1 METSA
6 SLGILGQSEFAFNE
20 EQHLEEKDLLARISR
35 LEGILFRDK
44 TENGNQ
50 PGKMKDQAD
59 STNNAG

>member
-50 PGKMKDQAD
+50 PGKMKL
-59 STNNAG
+59 